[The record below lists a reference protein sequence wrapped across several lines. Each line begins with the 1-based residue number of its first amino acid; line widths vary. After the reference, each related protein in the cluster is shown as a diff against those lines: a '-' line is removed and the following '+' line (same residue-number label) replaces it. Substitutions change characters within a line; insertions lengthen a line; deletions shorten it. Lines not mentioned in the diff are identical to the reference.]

1 MEKKD
6 QQPSTEKISYN
17 TYPKES
23 NKEPDLNQSEHLKQA
38 KNKEHETEVV
48 SEKESYNTLPDRRAE
63 Q

>member
-1 MEKKD
+1 MEKKE
-6 QQPSTEKISYN
+6 QQPSSEKISYN

-38 KNKEHETEVV
+38 KNKDHEKDAV
-48 SEKESYNTLPDRRAE
+48 SEKESYNTPPDHRGE